1 MIHHAA
7 RARMNPTV
15 SCIIVLHWSVRLT
28 GLDVSDGDITHHV
41 SSAVIYAKFDGDKA
55 SPKVTP
61 GCKLQPRWPGA
72 WTDLQFTDN
81 CLTDPTGVWS
91 ECCTDDTVNTESV
104 INPYFH
110 GLSVGAF

>member
-1 MIHHAA
+1 
-7 RARMNPTV
+7 MNPTV